1 MRGSQKSIFAD
12 IACKQQSCKRE
23 PICGDTFISRR
34 SSGGDRCIAVLSDGM
49 GHGVKANV
57 LSTLTATL
65 AVFDN
70 TGLDDIRTLAQN
82 IINTLP
88 VCSKRKVSYSTFTL
102 VEINT
107 FTRKA
112 TVVEFDNPRCM
123 IYRGGVCLDFER
135 EAFIVER
142 GDNYRPQTIYQTKF
156 DIEIG
161 DRIVVMSDGVT
172 HSGIGRQ
179 YAFGWESE
187 NIDTFI
193 RAEIANDPDMTSD
206 ELAKEIVWQAV
217 KNDGCLTNDDVS
229 CAVFTMRDAQKS
241 LFISCLPED
250 EKKHDYLVKKLYS
263 FTGKR
268 IICGYPVATLIA
280 DIVGDTPVKDTI
292 SEDADVPP
300 LWHMEGVDIVSEGI
314 ATLNKVYSFLN
325 GDEMLFIDK
334 GAAYSIIN
342 TLLSSD
348 EIYFIIG
355 NAGDTTGAIYDFD
368 EFKVRRNL
376 LRSLSKILE
385 TKYLKSVKVEYI

>member
-12 IACKQQSCKRE
+12 IACKQQSCRRE

-34 SSGGDRCIAVLSDGM
+34 SNGGDRCVAVLSDGM

-88 VCSKRKVSYSTFTL
+88 VCSKRKVSYSTFTI

-135 EAFIVER
+135 DAFPMDRE
-142 GDNYRPQTIYQTKF
+142 NYRVQTIYQTKF

-179 YAFGWESE
+179 YGFGWESE

-193 RAEIANDPDMTSD
+193 RAKIADSPNMTSD
-206 ELAKEIVWQAV
+206 ELAKEVVWQAV
-217 KNDGCLTNDDVS
+217 KNDGGLTNDDVS
-229 CAVFTMRDAQKS
+229 CAVFTIRDAKKS

-250 EKKHDYLVKKLYS
+250 EKKNDYLVKKLYA
-263 FTGKR
+263 FPGKR

-280 DIVGDTPVKDTI
+280 NIVGEKPVKDII
-292 SEDADVPP
+292 SEDADLPP
-300 LWHMEGVDIVSEGI
+300 LWHMREVDIVSEGI

-325 GDEMLFIDK
+325 GEELLFSNA
-334 GAAYSIIN
+334 GAAYSIIE

-355 NAGDTTGAIYDFD
+355 NARDGSDAIYGFD
-368 EFKVRRNL
+368 EFKVRRNII
-376 LRSLSKILE
+376 RSLCKVLE